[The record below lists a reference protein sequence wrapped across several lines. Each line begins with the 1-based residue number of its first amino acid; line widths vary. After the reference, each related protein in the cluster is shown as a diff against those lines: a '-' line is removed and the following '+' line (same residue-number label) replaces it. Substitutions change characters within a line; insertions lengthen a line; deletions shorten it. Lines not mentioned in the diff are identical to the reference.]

1 MRKNLLFYVGAW
13 SLFVF
18 FFIGCK
24 PDRIT
29 KWRYVPEEIDNAEVI
44 LTINETQG
52 LAEVECTPTNMY
64 CGIQKDSVYYHYWLK
79 NGWTYQVVADTFYLR
94 KYVEA
99 TGQNIIGRERMI
111 IKEKTSRSILL
122 QSDGFHEAYSTI
134 ANHQYIHNYK
144 FERLP

>member
-64 CGIQKDSVYYHYWLK
+64 CGIQK
-79 NGWTYQVVADTFYLR
+79 NT
-94 KYVEA
+94 
-99 TGQNIIGRERMI
+99 
-111 IKEKTSRSILL
+111 
-122 QSDGFHEAYSTI
+122 
-134 ANHQYIHNYK
+134 
-144 FERLP
+144 